1 MYILYIISNNV
12 LNTIMSNKLTLLCD
26 SNWLLQ
32 SRFSVLSKG
41 FQKNNPIIAKE
52 QASPELQ
59 ELLARSIC
67 VILNRFPMI
76 DNIVFVADG
85 GSWRKQL
92 PIPNQLQDTTYKGNR
107 VQDSEIDW
115 QYVYGA
121 LNRIL
126 KNIKNQ
132 DITVSQY
139 NQIEGDDWIW
149 YWSRRLNSDGIN
161 CLIWSSDND
170 LKQLIQVDNN
180 TSAFTAWY
188 NDKNGLWLHN
198 SLEEDDDPLDFFM
211 KFEYKS
217 PTLDSL
223 RSKVSTINYINPDT
237 IINSKVI
244 CGDAGDN
251 IMPVIRYKKGSRNYR
266 ITEKDWNK
274 IANKFGIET
283 INDLNGHSTRIAT
296 SILAEDKFS
305 KLQEHSLIGDSILDV
320 SEMIDY
326 NIKLV
331 WLHESVIPDTI
342 VQFMNQ
348 QEYKLCNIPYIK
360 SNYKVLLDT
369 DNDIINLF
377 ESI

>member
-1 MYILYIISNNV
+1 MG
-12 LNTIMSNKLTLLCD
+12 NKLTLLVD

-41 FQKNNPIIAKE
+41 FLKDNPQIAKE
-52 QASPELQ
+52 QASVELK

-67 VILNRFPMI
+67 VILNRFPSI

-92 PIPNQLQDTTYKGNR
+92 PVPSQLQDTTYKGNR
-107 VQDSEIDW
+107 TQDSEIDW
-115 QYVYGA
+115 SYIYGS
-121 LNRIL
+121 LNELL
-126 KNIKNQ
+126 KNIKGL

-139 NQIEGDDWIW
+139 NGIEGDDWIW
-149 YWSRRLNSDGIN
+149 YWSRRLNSDGTN

-170 LKQLIQVDNN
+170 LKQLIQIDNKTN
-180 TSAFTAWY
+180 AFTAWY
-188 NDKNGLWLHN
+188 NDKNGLWIHE
-198 SLEEDDDPLDFFM
+198 SLEEESNPIDFFM
-211 KFEYKS
+211 KLEYFS

-223 RSKVSTINYINPDT
+223 RARVENIHYINPNT

-251 IMPVIRYKKGSRNYR
+251 IMPVIRYKKNSRSYR

-274 IANKFGIET
+274 VSVDYKYNTIQDIIERPNEIARVLFNSTKFKKLINEGSLRCD
-283 INDLNGHSTRIAT
+283 INDI
-296 SILAEDKFS
+296 E
-305 KLQEHSLIGDSILDV
+305 
-320 SEMIDY
+320 EMINY

-342 VQFMNQ
+342 IQFMNQ
-348 QEYKLCNIPYIK
+348 QEYKVCDIKYIK
-360 SNYKVLLDT
+360 SNYKVMLNEDS
-369 DNDIINLF
+369 DIQNLF